1 MKTKAAFVVHSLN
14 PGGTERLAADMALAL
29 KDEYDIHILCLDE
42 PGIWADPVRSAG
54 IPVSCFYRQPG
65 VDLRIPVLL
74 ARYAKSRNIDFFHAH
89 QTTPWFYAGLSRLM
103 QPKTKLV
110 FEEHGRHY
118 PENLNRKK
126 RRFNRMVLQQLTNT
140 VVAVSRDVKD
150 RLVRYEGIDPK
161 KIQVVYNGTRPLP
174 PMTPKDR
181 NALRHRFGFQ
191 ENDIVAGFIG
201 RLDPIKNLPLL
212 LEGFRRASSQCPAL
226 KLLIVGDGPLFE
238 DIKEKV
244 HRLDLHKQVT
254 LAGYQPDAGKLAPA
268 MDIFLL
274 VSLSEGTSMAL
285 LEAMSA
291 GVPAI
296 VTRVGGNPEI
306 VVHGQTGW
314 IIISDDSA
322 ALAASLTEAA
332 SDPQKRYTLGNNARN
347 RFLENFTFDRMINQY
362 KKIYMEFK
370 K

>member
-1 MKTKAAFVVHSLN
+1 MKKRIAYVVHSLN

-29 KDEYDIHILCLDE
+29 QKEYDIRIICLDE
-42 PGIWADPVRSAG
+42 PGIWADPVRAAG
-54 IPVSCFYRQPG
+54 IPVISFYRQPG
-65 VDLRIPVLL
+65 LDLRLPVML
-74 ARYAKSRNIDFFHAH
+74 ACYAEKNRIDFFHAH
-89 QTTPWFYAGLSRLM
+89 QTTPWFYAGLSRLI

-118 PENLNRKK
+118 PEFLNKKK
-126 RRFNRMVLQQLTNT
+126 RLFNRMVLQKLTNT

-150 RLVRYEGIDPK
+150 RLVSYEGIDPK

-181 NALRHRFGFQ
+181 NALRHRLGFQ

-201 RLDPIKNLPLL
+201 RLDPIKNLPLI
-212 LEGFRRASSQCPAL
+212 LEGFLRAFRQCPAL
-226 KLLIVGDGPLFE
+226 KLLIIGDGPMMAQTKDSIRQLN
-238 DIKEKV
+238 IQ
-244 HRLDLHKQVT
+244 KQVT
-254 LAGYQPDAGKLAPA
+254 LAGYQPDAAKLAPA

-274 VSLSEGTSMAL
+274 VSFSEGTSMAL

-306 VVHGQTGW
+306 VVHDQTGW
-314 IIISDDSA
+314 IIFSDDPD
-322 ALAASLTEAA
+322 ALTKALVEAA
-332 SDPQKRYTLGNNARN
+332 TDREKCQTMGTNAEK
-347 RFLENFTFDRMINQY
+347 RFLEKFTFNRMIQHY
-362 KKIYMEFK
+362 QTIYRES
-370 K
+370 